1 MTAKANERMCCSISL
16 ITILSLIGENCRKC
30 REAAEA
36 DDGHGGGLAG
46 RWWRAWATASDASGY
61 IGAGIVGGFAVVVAG
76 WYGGRWLV
84 RSYARKPL
92 DERRNGGGVEGHDV

>member
-1 MTAKANERMCCSISL
+1 MGCSISL

-36 DDGHGGGLAG
+36 DGGHGGGLAG

-84 RSYARKPL
+84 RGLRKKTSRRE
-92 DERRNGGGVEGHDV
+92 DE

>member
-1 MTAKANERMCCSISL
+1 MFVSISL

-46 RWWRAWATASDASGY
+46 GWWRAWAAASDASGY

-76 WYGGRWLV
+76 WYGGHWLV
-84 RSYARKPL
+84 RRLRK
-92 DERRNGGGVEGHDV
+92 NTVGGEEE